1 MENPMKKI
9 AAISASATTLLVSA
23 PQAFAQNLGIPQPE
37 GFKINDLGL
46 FISRALTYALAIAGI
61 LVFIYLVWGGIQWI
75 TSGGDK
81 SKTEEARS
89 RITAALVGLA
99 IVATAWAV
107 IQLVSYFFGIDLL
120 FGEGF
125 KPPTAF

>member
-1 MENPMKKI
+1 MKKL
-9 AAISASATTLLVSA
+9 ATSVTSGALLLASTGKVLAQPNIGVSR
-23 PQAFAQNLGIPQPE
+23 PD
-37 GFKINDLGL
+37 GFNIDNLGL

-107 IQLVSYFFGIDLL
+107 IQLVSYFFGIDVFSSEVTLP
-120 FGEGF
+120 
-125 KPPTAF
+125 KAY

>member
-1 MENPMKKI
+1 MKKL
-9 AAISASATTLLVSA
+9 ATSVTTSALLLASTGKT
-23 PQAFAQNLGIPQPE
+23 FAQNLAVPKPD
-37 GFKINDLGL
+37 GFEITDIGK
-46 FISRALTYALAIAGI
+46 FISRAMTYALAIAGI
-61 LVFIYLVWGGIQWI
+61 LVFVYLVWGGIQWI

-107 IQLVSYFFGIDLL
+107 IQLVSYFFGINFL
-120 FGEGF
+120 FSDGF
-125 KPPTAF
+125 KPEPLY

>member
-1 MENPMKKI
+1 MKKVATYI
-9 AAISASATTLLVSA
+9 ASSTVLLSSASQV
-23 PQAFAQNLGIPQPE
+23 FAQNIGVGKPD
-37 GFKINDLGL
+37 GFNIDNLGL

-107 IQLVSYFFGIDLL
+107 IQLVSYFFGINVFSSDVTLP
-120 FGEGF
+120 
-125 KPPTAF
+125 KAY

>member
-1 MENPMKKI
+1 M
-9 AAISASATTLLVSA
+9 
-23 PQAFAQNLGIPQPE
+23 AQELNIPQPE
-37 GFKINDLGL
+37 GFRITDLGL
-46 FISRALTYALAIAGI
+46 FISRALSYALAIAGI
-61 LVFIYLVWGGIQWI
+61 LVFVYLVWGGIQWI

-107 IQLVSYFFGIDLL
+107 IQLVSFFFGIDVL
-120 FGEGF
+120 FGQGVEL
-125 KPPTAF
+125 PQAF

>member
-1 MENPMKKI
+1 MKKL
-9 AAISASATTLLVSA
+9 ATSVTSGALLFASTGKALAQPNIGVSR
-23 PQAFAQNLGIPQPE
+23 PE
-37 GFKINDLGL
+37 GFNIDNLGL

-107 IQLVSYFFGIDLL
+107 IQLVSYFFGINVFSSDVTLP
-120 FGEGF
+120 
-125 KPPTAF
+125 KAY